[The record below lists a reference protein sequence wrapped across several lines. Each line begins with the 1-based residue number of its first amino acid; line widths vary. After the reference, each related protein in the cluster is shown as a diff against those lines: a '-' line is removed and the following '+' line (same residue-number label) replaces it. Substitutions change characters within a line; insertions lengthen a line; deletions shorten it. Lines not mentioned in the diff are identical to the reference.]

1 MKGNTHM
8 DHRKARKIYWLFLLA
23 GSIVIVLT
31 AFATDEILQK
41 IIIGAGVGVWIIGFI
56 VAFYP
61 VSVLQRSI
69 KFERPVTRLLSAL
82 WEKDMIKYL
91 LEYKKLY

>member
-8 DHRKARKIYWLFLLA
+8 DHRIYC
-23 GSIVIVLT
+23 G
-31 AFATDEILQK
+31 IL
-41 IIIGAGVGVWIIGFI
+41 
-56 VAFYP
+56 FYP

-91 LEYKKLY
+91 LENKKFIKKKIPIIEFK

>member
-8 DHRKARKIYWLFLLA
+8 DHRIYC
-23 GSIVIVLT
+23 G
-31 AFATDEILQK
+31 IL
-41 IIIGAGVGVWIIGFI
+41 
-56 VAFYP
+56 FYP